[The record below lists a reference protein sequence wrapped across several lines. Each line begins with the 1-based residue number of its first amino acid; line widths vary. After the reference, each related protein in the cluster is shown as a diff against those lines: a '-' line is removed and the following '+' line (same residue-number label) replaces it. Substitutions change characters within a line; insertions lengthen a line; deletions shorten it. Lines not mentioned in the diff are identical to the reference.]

1 MELLELAGDLEGDLL
16 LEGGLIG
23 EEGVEGAGL
32 VGHLA
37 FVLELD
43 VFLDADEG
51 VCCGQPVEGERGFYG
66 GYWSGGGRVVCEWGD
81 HFEQIIKIM
90 FLQLAIVV
98 GAITFACI
106 GKLKYEKLGRP
117 F

>member
-1 MELLELAGDLEGDLL
+1 LELFEFAADLEGDLL
-16 LEGGLIG
+16 LEGGLMG
-23 EEGVEGAGL
+23 REEGVEGAGF

-43 VFLDADEG
+43 VFLDAAEG

-66 GYWSGGGRVVCEWGD
+66 GYWSGGWVVWEWGD

-106 GKLKYEKLGRP
+106 GKLKY
-117 F
+117 